1 MNIWFRLLPAV
12 AMTAAFGISAAH
24 ADRLCEA
31 PPPAVAK
38 FLPPLPK
45 GCHGKRIEA
54 SGALAYRKGADREK
68 AIAAWKREVISQFGE
83 RFQDVT
89 VAACYEERCG
99 SGSVSGFSRC
109 TISAF
114 PCASDMSEEDKEAVK
129 RLASV
134 DDRNGGAE
142 DLPRRVEDSPRRVEE
157 PRRPDRFDGPP
168 PMVDR
173 RELTHHEV
181 IELQH
186 LLNRAGYRVLE
197 DGQFGAE
204 SRDALISWERR
215 AGMRDDGEPSYE
227 VLERLRGIR

>member
-12 AMTAAFGISAAH
+12 AMTAAFGISAAQ

-45 GCHGKRIEA
+45 GCHAKRIEA
-54 SGALAYRKGADREK
+54 SGALAYRKGADKEK

-83 RFQDVT
+83 RFEDVT

-114 PCASDMSEEDKEAVK
+114 PCASDMSQEDKDAVK

-134 DDRNGGAE
+134 DDRDRVE
-142 DLPRRVEDSPRRVEE
+142 DLPRRVDDGL
-157 PRRPDRFDGPP
+157 RRPDERRFDGPP
-168 PMVDR
+168 PPIVDR
-173 RELTHHEV
+173 RELTHYEI
-181 IELQH
+181 IELQR
-186 LLNRAGYRVLE
+186 LLNRAGYRVST
-197 DGQFGAE
+197 DGVFGDE
-204 SRDALISWERR
+204 TREALITFERR
-215 AGMRDDGEPSYE
+215 AGMRDDGFPSYE
-227 VLERLRGIR
+227 VLERLRGFR